1 MQITIT
7 ARHFELTKAIRDYV
21 ESSCLKLKKYFDHI
35 INIHVTLALE
45 NNRNLCEISL
55 HAGKFGLQSQAEEMD
70 MYLSID
76 NSLDKMEAQIKK
88 LKDRVTDHQK
98 RALKDQFDDFSRAS
112 DITVNQSDRVRKTVK
127 TKRVVTE
134 AMEVHEAIEK
144 MEESKEDFLIF
155 RNIETDRINVMVK
168 RDNENFK
175 LFEP

>member
-21 ESSCLKLKKYFDHI
+21 ESSCLKLKKYFDPI
-35 INIHVTLALE
+35 ITIHVTLALE
-45 NNRNLCEISL
+45 NSRNICELSM
-55 HAGKFGLQSQAEEMD
+55 HAGKFSLQSQAEEMD

-76 NSLDKMEAQIKK
+76 NGLERMESQIKK

-98 RALKDQFDDFSRAS
+98 RALKDQFTNFSRAS
-112 DITVNQSDRVRKTVK
+112 DFTLNQDNRERTTIK

-134 AMEVHEAIEK
+134 PLNIHEAIEK
-144 MEESKEDFLIF
+144 MDEVREDFFIF
-155 RNIETDRINVMVK
+155 RNIETDRINVLVK
-168 RDNENFK
+168 KDKVNFK

>member
-21 ESSCLKLKKYFDHI
+21 ENSCLKLKKYFDPVI
-35 INIHVTLALE
+35 TIHATLALE
-45 NNRNLCEISL
+45 NSRNLCELSM
-55 HAGKFGLQSQAEEMD
+55 HVGKFSLQAQAEEMD

-76 NSLDKMEAQIKK
+76 TALDRMEAQIKK

-98 RALKDQFDDFSRAS
+98 RALKDQFQDYSRAS
-112 DITVNQSDRVRKTVK
+112 EITLNEGEKVRKTVK

-134 AMEVHEAIEK
+134 AMDISDALEK
-144 MEESKEDFLIF
+144 IDESREDFLIF
-155 RNIETDRINVMVK
+155 RNIETDRINVLVK
-168 RDNENFK
+168 KDSRNYK

>member
-21 ESSCLKLKKYFDHI
+21 ETSCLKVKKYFDHI

-45 NNRNLCEISL
+45 NSRNICELSL
-55 HAGKFGLQSQAEEMD
+55 HASRFNLQSQAEEMD

-76 NSLDKMEAQIKK
+76 TALDKMEAQIKK

-98 RALKDQFDDFSRAS
+98 KALKESEYSRETDILFSPENR
-112 DITVNQSDRVRKTVK
+112 TRKAVK
-127 TKRVVTE
+127 TKRAVAEILSLQE
-134 AMEVHEAIEK
+134 AMEK
-144 MEESKEDFLIF
+144 LDNQKEEFLIF
-155 RNIETDRINVMVK
+155 KNVETDRLNVLVK
-168 RDNENFK
+168 RDELNYK

>member
-21 ESSCLKLKKYFDHI
+21 ESSCLKVKKYFDNI

-45 NNRNLCEISL
+45 NSRNICEITL
-55 HAGKFGLQSQAEEMD
+55 HASKFALQSESEEMD

-76 NSLDKMEAQIKK
+76 TALEKMEGQIKK

-98 RALKDQFDDFSRAS
+98 RALKDQFNEFSRES
-112 DITVNQSDRVRKTVK
+112 DIQVNTENRARKMVK
-127 TKRVVTE
+127 TKRVVPEIMSVQE
-134 AMEVHEAIEK
+134 ALEK
-144 MEESKEDFLIF
+144 IDGQKEEFLIF
-155 RNIETDRINVMVK
+155 KNLETDRLNVLVK
-168 RDNENFK
+168 RDDQNYK